1 MTTVRR
7 GIPTGLP
14 VEIDDTARKL
24 RRTLQG
30 KENFTGIKV
39 ENQRV
44 EDFLAKTDG
53 DKLVNAAG
61 LDTGLVSTV
70 KLAANAATLPER
82 YDSASE
88 TDWVAAGIATGP
100 ITTRTTIFN
109 TSITATGSEIIVAG
123 SFFLRLQHSQDDV
136 VLYVVVERLSS
147 VGGGTVDVFL
157 ATTQSLAISG
167 DGFVNGWQVIS
178 FSDTPPAGTVDYY
191 VRAYH
196 TYSIGSPG
204 GFVTWKHSNRTMS
217 FLETKR

>member
-53 DKLVNAAG
+53 DKLINAAG

-82 YDSASE
+82 YDSTSE

-147 VGGGTVDVFL
+147 GGGGTVDVFL

-167 DGFVNGWQVIS
+167 DGFVSGWQVIS